1 MPFVSQEKTR
11 PSTGEP
17 DTAAFL
23 EPPALTL
30 FSKTPDLVDLLER
43 ELKNIRSKFLPIL
56 DRSLAPPQSRLEVA
70 TLADLLIRSAF
81 SKTFPANFKVKGGA
95 GKFDVDKINII
106 ERAWANVIDEKYPL
120 LGFSAEAALAPP
132 DLEKTEEDKML
143 DEKVESKHLGV
154 QPPEDLRADTSE
166 VYVGV

>member
-1 MPFVSQEKTR
+1 MEPTALANFGK
-11 PSTGEP
+11 ST
-17 DTAAFL
+17 
-23 EPPALTL
+23 
-30 FSKTPDLVDLLER
+30 DLVNLLE
-43 ELKNIRSKFLPIL
+43 EEFKNIRSKFLPIL

-95 GKFDVDKINII
+95 GKLSADMFNTLKM
-106 ERAWANVIDEKYPL
+106 AWAKVIDGKYPL
-120 LGFSAEAALAPP
+120 LGFSAEAAPATP
-132 DLEKTEEDKML
+132 DLEKTDLDKML

-154 QPPEDLRADTSE
+154 QPPEDPRADTSE